1 MAVFEKALIRVE
13 REKEFEELK
22 TAIIRVFSAE
32 KIETFLKR
40 LRRRGIRV
48 RDFEVVLLQ
57 KVFEQVLDQKNQGSE
72 ATAQQLYEA
81 VSMSDQAQIRE
92 FYLTKVEEVDLK
104 LRTKFQKLYQYY

>member
-22 TAIIRVFSAE
+22 TAIIRVFSPE